1 MPLTLTLNGQ
11 TRTFDGLAPDSNLAD
26 LVDALGVKGDRVALE
41 LDGEIVSRA
50 RWTEAKLSEN
60 AKVEMVHFVGGGCL
74 C

>member
-11 TRTFDGLAPDSNLAD
+11 TRTFDGLAPDSNLAE

-41 LDGEIVSRA
+41 LNGEIVSRV
-50 RWTEAKLSEN
+50 RWPEALLAESD
-60 AKVEMVHFVGGGCL
+60 KVEMVHFVGGGSL